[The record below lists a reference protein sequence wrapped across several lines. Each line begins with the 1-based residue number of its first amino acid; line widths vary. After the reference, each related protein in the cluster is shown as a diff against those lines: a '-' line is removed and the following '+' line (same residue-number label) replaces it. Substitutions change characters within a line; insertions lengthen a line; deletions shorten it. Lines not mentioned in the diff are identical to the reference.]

1 MSQENKPG
9 RRKRGGRPLKL
20 IDVLRAIPEKELQS
34 LVRRLRI
41 NVDEAKRIDVPSQ
54 VARALVGLPELKDP
68 GLLPGPTRELLY
80 RIAEEG
86 GLFRVDAL
94 PVALEPLAARG
105 LVFARGGNEGVE
117 LILPVAFLLELTTWE
132 GENPRGL
139 RALLAQA
146 SADVKSSVATHYLGR
161 PATPP
166 FSIALEDAWEVLSD
180 ADQLAAGVDALAP
193 MERNLLQSIEH
204 VGGEVDTE
212 ELLELEREPLRL
224 RGATGATPSRRGVG
238 FALERRGF
246 LIPVHPNRHVIPTEV
261 AVLVGAKRQ
270 RERERMRREI
280 RELVLGEDHAPRRAR
295 FSEDPV
301 PLTMAM
307 ALSVRDPSVE
317 VKPGVGT
324 PRSLLNRF
332 STRFGRDLECVS
344 LLAALSRATGVWDPA
359 VVNVSC
365 SPGSLPF
372 AELGGML
379 FEAWKR
385 GGAWDEARPDAEVLR
400 APRESREASSVG
412 VIREMVLEALSEL
425 GEGRWVPWSALAAF
439 VRSDARTPG
448 VARLLERWA
457 GRLGIDPPTPIEV
470 ARRIVFETLF
480 NLGVV
485 DLGDVEDEAQEGE
498 LGTTVRLT
506 PRGRAYLS
514 DVPPKTRDTQASFL
528 DTHALRFGAET
539 LVGHAVAIAPF
550 VEIGRAQGH
559 LDVIIS
565 PQSLSRAL
573 SAGFGIDVI
582 GDRLRTIQSLPD
594 PIERMLVQASAVLG
608 RAEYVPCQGFL
619 WVDDAELC
627 EMLRSRRQT
636 MDLFVDPSPP
646 GGLLI
651 APGVELERLAG
662 RCRALG
668 IEVVVE
674 GNVYRTKS
682 TAPPRRSSASLRMGS
697 ESKTRRSTGSM
708 KAVKKRSR
716 SSTSF
721 EAVDS
726 SSDPEPRGAKS
737 GTRRARGVSEPPLR
751 TGKSRG

>member
-448 VARLLERWA
+448 VARLLERGA
-457 GRLGIDPPTPIEV
+457 GRLGIEPPTPIEV

-539 LVGHAVAIAPF
+539 LVGHAVAI
-550 VEIGRAQGH
+550 
-559 LDVIIS
+559 
-565 PQSLSRAL
+565 
-573 SAGFGIDVI
+573 
-582 GDRLRTIQSLPD
+582 
-594 PIERMLVQASAVLG
+594 
-608 RAEYVPCQGFL
+608 
-619 WVDDAELC
+619 
-627 EMLRSRRQT
+627 
-636 MDLFVDPSPP
+636 
-646 GGLLI
+646 
-651 APGVELERLAG
+651 
-662 RCRALG
+662 
-668 IEVVVE
+668 
-674 GNVYRTKS
+674 
-682 TAPPRRSSASLRMGS
+682 
-697 ESKTRRSTGSM
+697 
-708 KAVKKRSR
+708 
-716 SSTSF
+716 
-721 EAVDS
+721 
-726 SSDPEPRGAKS
+726 
-737 GTRRARGVSEPPLR
+737 
-751 TGKSRG
+751 